1 MRGGTAIGVVFM
13 IAIKGLSPLA
23 RGNLPDLRSASCS
36 AGSIPACAGEP
47 NAACALATSCGVY
60 PRLRGG
66 TRRSALFLWCR
77 RGLSP
82 LARGNRRGHVY
93 PRAGTGSIPAC
104 AGEPIA
110 IDPHP
115 FSTRVYPRLRGG
127 TMHGDEGSGKN
138 LGLSPLARR
147 NHVNRLQRK
156 LPAGSIPACAGEPA
170 AVRSDAFVCRVYPR
184 LRGGTPS
191 DALRYA
197 SQMGLSPLARG
208 NPCLGV
214 VIMALMGLSPLARGN
229 PASSCS
235 RLRAAGSI
243 PACAGEPF
251 LLLLGKGP

>member
-138 LGLSPLARR
+138 LGLSPLARG

-184 LRGGTPS
+184 LRGGTRERAAHEPS
-191 DALRYA
+191 L
-197 SQMGLSPLARG
+197 QGLSPLARG
-208 NPCLGV
+208 NP
-214 VIMALMGLSPLARGN
+214 
-229 PASSCS
+229 
-235 RLRAAGSI
+235 
-243 PACAGEPF
+243 
-251 LLLLGKGP
+251 K